1 MIAALHIIYVIICL
15 VLSVSILLQA
25 SKGGGLG
32 AGLGGGGSAQTQ
44 VFGGRGAG
52 GFLAKTTVVTAAIY
66 MSMSLLLSWLSSKP
80 QSELD
85 LSGRTETTAAAGD
98 PVIEEGSLQVNP
110 DGSPLGSEPKTDGA
124 TPEAKP
130 STGDTPAIDI
140 KAKPGTDAPPIEIK
154 VNENP
159 IPNPPAD
166 GEKAAAPTGGDTPV
180 AKPTD
185 TPADTPAAKPAEEK
199 APE

>member
-1 MIAALHIIYVIICL
+1 MIAALHIIYVVICL

-85 LSGRTETTAAAGD
+85 LTGRSETTAAVGD

-110 DGSPLGSEPKTDGA
+110 DGTPLGSEPKADAPEGDAPKIEVKENPPADG
-124 TPEAKP
+124 
-130 STGDTPAIDI
+130 
-140 KAKPGTDAPPIEIK
+140 PPIEIK
-154 VNENP
+154 VNDKP
-159 IPNPPAD
+159 VPNPPAD
-166 GEKAAAPTGGDTPV
+166 GDKAAAPTGGDTPV
-180 AKPTD
+180 AKPVETPPAK
-185 TPADTPAAKPAEEK
+185 PADTPPAEEK